1 MDVQQALNTFWNSFG
16 VIAFQENSVPDQNAF
31 EAMQI
36 SPYPRITYGLTLND
50 FGVPT
55 SLSASVW
62 DRSESWKTAS
72 QLNNLIFKRLK
83 DGGVK
88 VNYDDG
94 QIWIKTGTPFSSEMS
109 DPDDMIK
116 RYVINIETEYLEV

>member
-36 SPYPRITYGLTLND
+36 SPYPRITYSFTLND

-72 QLNNLIFKRLK
+72 QLNNLIYKTLK

-88 VNYDDG
+88 VDYDDG
-94 QIWIKTGTPFSSEMS
+94 QIWIKTGAPFSSEMS